1 MNTCVETSTRQLG
14 ELQEQRQLRE
24 LLGGSF
30 IPSKALYSA
39 WILFQKQQDGSLWLS
54 IEYWAL
60 NKFTI
65 KKYLLPLRELDANQ
79 IKR

>member
-1 MNTCVETSTRQLG
+1 MNTCIETSTRQLR
-14 ELQEQRQLRE
+14 ELQELKQLRE
-24 LLGGSF
+24 LLDESF

-54 IEYWAL
+54 IDYWAL

-65 KKYLLPLRELDANQ
+65 KRYLLPLRELHLIN
-79 IKR
+79 